1 MCLKREGVMCVGGGA
16 QAQRIGASTVDRGG
30 AQAGSNKVLFNDPQL
45 YKHIVWT
52 SLDSPTTSHHPDM
65 K

>member
-1 MCLKREGVMCVGGGA
+1 M
-16 QAQRIGASTVDRGG
+16 IGASTLDRGRG
-30 AQAGSNKVLFNDPQL
+30 TGRYICNKVLFNDPQL

-52 SLDSPTTSHHPDM
+52 SLDSPTTSHHPGM